1 MNKRDFIKKRRPL
14 WDRFEAL
21 NVRSSSRSKLKA
33 KEINEFS
40 RLLRLVSHDLATI
53 RARSWGAG
61 LISYLNNL
69 VTRGHSRFYSAPPAR
84 MRDLLLFVTT
94 GFPRLVRANWRY
106 FVIAWLLFFV
116 PMGVSWA
123 LVQTNPALANR
134 IIPEEQLT
142 MFDEMYESNPKSDR
156 ERERDASGLS
166 ELDQRNFMAGFY
178 VLNNTSIAFYCFAR
192 GILLGVG
199 TVYTLLANGIV
210 IGAVAGYMIA
220 LGHSEKFLSF
230 VATHGSFELTA
241 IAVAGA
247 AGLVLGDSL
256 IHPGRRSRL
265 ESLRV
270 RGMDAIKLAAG
281 AGLMLF
287 VAALIEGFWSP
298 SSMIG
303 PQVKYVVGAV
313 LWVAVYLYF
322 ALAGRG
328 RATQ

>member
-21 NVRSSSRSKLKA
+21 NVRSSRRAKLQA

-84 MRDLLLFVTT
+84 LADLLRFVAV
-94 GFPRLVRANWRY
+94 GFPRLVRANCWY
-106 FVIAWLLFFV
+106 FVVAWLLFFI

-178 VLNNTSIAFYCFAR
+178 VLNNTSIAFYCFA
-192 GILLGVG
+192 
-199 TVYTLLANGIV
+199 NGIV

-256 IHPGRRSRL
+256 IHPGRRTRL

-303 PQVKYVVGAV
+303 PEVKYVVGAV
-313 LWVAVYLYF
+313 LWIAVYLYF

-328 RATQ
+328 GTTQ